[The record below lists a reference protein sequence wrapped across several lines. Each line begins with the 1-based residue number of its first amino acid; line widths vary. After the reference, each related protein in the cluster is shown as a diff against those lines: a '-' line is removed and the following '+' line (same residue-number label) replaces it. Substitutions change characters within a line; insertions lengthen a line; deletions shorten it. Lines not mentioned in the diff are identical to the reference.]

1 MVEEI
6 KKEIKAKIA
15 KLESERKEA
24 VTDHDFEFAMEL
36 KDKIIGLEMA
46 QEIIE
51 RVWQHTEGRGKNTKV
66 GFVKGLEETGAGPI
80 IATTKKVKMTA

>member
-24 VTDHDFEFAMEL
+24 VMDHDFEFAMEL
-36 KDKIIGLEMA
+36 KDKIVGLEMA

-66 GFVKGLEETGAGPI
+66 ESVSDLVEIGGARTT
-80 IATTKKVKMTA
+80 ATEKKVKMTA

>member
-24 VTDHDFEFAMEL
+24 VMDHDFEFAMEL
-36 KDKIIGLEMA
+36 KDKIVGLEMA

-51 RVWQHTEGRGKNTKV
+51 RVWQHTEERGKSMKV
-66 GFVKGLEETGAGPI
+66 GYVKDLVETGAGLTT
-80 IATTKKVKMTA
+80 ATVK

>member
-6 KKEIKAKIA
+6 KKEINAKIA

-24 VTDHDFEFAMEL
+24 VMDHDFEFAMEL
-36 KDKIIGLEMA
+36 KDKIVGLEMA

-51 RVWQHTEGRGKNTKV
+51 RVWQTKLGKHSSAESAKGSEVRGEV
-66 GFVKGLEETGAGPI
+66 LI
-80 IATTKKVKMTA
+80 TAMEK

>member
-15 KLESERKEA
+15 KLESERREA
-24 VTDHDFEFAMEL
+24 VMDHDFEFAMEL
-36 KDKIIGLEMA
+36 KDKIVGLEMA

-51 RVWQHTEGRGKNTKV
+51 RVWQTKHGKRLSAESAKGSEVRGEA
-66 GFVKGLEETGAGPI
+66 LI
-80 IATTKKVKMTA
+80 TAMAE

>member
-24 VTDHDFEFAMEL
+24 VMDHDFEFAMEL
-36 KDKIIGLEMA
+36 KDKIVGLEMD

-51 RVWQHTEGRGKNTKV
+51 RVWQHTEERGKNMKV
-66 GFVKGLEETGAGPI
+66 EYVKDLVETGVGLTT
-80 IATTKKVKMTA
+80 ATVK